1 MSSNHVTKPVVK
13 LVHSRKK
20 NQPVTCD
27 NAAMCSVQYMTQVC
41 REGPLIEVENYQDI
55 IFKLCIFFTLGG
67 DIHKQSH
74 QN

>member
-1 MSSNHVTKPVVK
+1 
-13 LVHSRKK
+13 
-20 NQPVTCD
+20 
-27 NAAMCSVQYMTQVC
+27 MCNVQYMTKVC

>member
-1 MSSNHVTKPVVK
+1 
-13 LVHSRKK
+13 
-20 NQPVTCD
+20 
-27 NAAMCSVQYMTQVC
+27 MCNVQYMTQVC

-74 QN
+74 QNLLYLINDPRMFNGTIVDLAKKPYI